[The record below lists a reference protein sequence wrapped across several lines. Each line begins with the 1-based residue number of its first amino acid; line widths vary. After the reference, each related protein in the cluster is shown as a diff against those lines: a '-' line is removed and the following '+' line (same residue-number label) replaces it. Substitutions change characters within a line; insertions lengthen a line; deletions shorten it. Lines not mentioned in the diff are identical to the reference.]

1 MNRLQLAAAAVAMTA
16 LAAAPLRAQDA
27 AEPGSALTIS
37 VITMGPGTAVWER
50 FGHNAIRVTDAVTGA
65 DTTYNYGMFDFGAE
79 RFFLRFAQGRPPYWT
94 EGHRAD
100 REIGAYIRADRSVWS
115 QELDLTPAQK
125 VALRDFLEWNSREEN
140 KYYGYDYFLDNC
152 STRVRDAIDR
162 VLGGVI
168 EAQTTGV
175 PTATTWRSHTRRL
188 TAADPLAY
196 TGLNIGL
203 GPATDRPISAWEE
216 MFLPLALR
224 DHLRRIQ
231 VPVPGGGTRP
241 LVRSEATEYV
251 SSAPEPPAEP
261 PTWWPRYLG
270 AGILIGALLLLLGER
285 SRSCA
290 VARFGFRVVGI
301 GWSVVAGLAGVA
313 LAYLWAFTDHS
324 AAHANQNLFQLSPLS
339 LVLAPLLAGVGA
351 RGGPG
356 RWAVRLGV
364 AVAVLALGGLLWK
377 ALPLVQQQVNGETI
391 ALALPIQAAL
401 GLAVWRAARRQ
412 DQRESGDPVPGPQ
425 SSPG

>member
-1 MNRLQLAAAAVAMTA
+1 MRRRHLAGAVLAIAA
-16 LAAAPLRAQDA
+16 LGPAPLDAQGA
-27 AEPGSALTIS
+27 AEPGSELTIS

-50 FGHNAIRVTDAVTGA
+50 FGHNAIRVTDAATGA

-79 RFFLRFAQGRPPYWT
+79 RFFLKFAQGRPPYWT

-115 QELDLTPAQK
+115 QELALTPAQK
-125 VALRDFLEWNSREEN
+125 AALRDFLEWNSREEN

-162 VLGGVI
+162 VLGGAI
-168 EAQTTGV
+168 EAQTTNV
-175 PTATTWRSHTRRL
+175 PTGTTWRSHTRRL
-188 TAADPLAY
+188 TAADLLAY

-224 DHLRRIQ
+224 DHLRGIQ
-231 VPVPGGGTRP
+231 VPAPGGGTRP

-261 PTWWPRYLG
+261 PVWWPRFLA
-270 AGILIGALLLLLGER
+270 AGLAIGALLLLLGER
-285 SRSCA
+285 SRSCG
-290 VARFGFRVVGI
+290 VARFGFRFIAI

-313 LAYLWAFTDHS
+313 LAYLWGFTDHS

-339 LVLAPLLAGVGA
+339 LLLAPLLPGVGA

-356 RWAVRLGV
+356 RWTVGLAV
-364 AVAVLALGGLLWK
+364 AVALLAVGGLLWK
-377 ALPLVQQQVNGETI
+377 VLPLAQQVNGEII
-391 ALALPIQAAL
+391 ALALPIQAAI
-401 GLAVWRAARRQ
+401 GLAAWRAWRRAG
-412 DQRESGDPVPGPQ
+412 QREPGAPVPGPQ

>member
-1 MNRLQLAAAAVAMTA
+1 MKLRILAAAAAAFTVVATA
-16 LAAAPLRAQDA
+16 PVRAQAPL
-27 AEPGSALTIS
+27 EPGSGLTIS

-50 FGHNAIRVTDAVTGA
+50 FGHNAIRVTDAATGA

-79 RFFLRFAQGRPPYWT
+79 RFFISFAQGRPPYWT

-162 VLGGVI
+162 VLGGLI
-168 EAQTTGV
+168 EAQTTDV
-175 PTATTWRSHTRRL
+175 PTGTTWRSHTRRL
-188 TAADPLAY
+188 TAADPVAY

-224 DHLRRIQ
+224 DHLRSIQ
-231 VPVPGGGTRP
+231 VPAPGGGTRP
-241 LVRSEATEYV
+241 LVRSEAIEYV

-261 PTWWPRYLG
+261 PVWWPRYLG
-270 AGILIGALLLLLGER
+270 AGAVIGALLLLLGER
-285 SRSCA
+285 SRSSGA
-290 VARFGFRVVGI
+290 ARFGFRIIGI

-324 AAHANQNLFQLSPLS
+324 AAYANQNLFQLSPLS
-339 LVLAPLLAGVGA
+339 LLIAPLLPGLGT

-356 RWAVRLGV
+356 RWTVRLAI
-364 AVAVLALGGLLWK
+364 AVALLALGGLLWK
-377 ALPLVQQQVNGETI
+377 ALPLVQQVNGEII

-401 GLAVWRAARRQ
+401 GLSVWRAWRRAG
-412 DQRESGDPVPGPQ
+412 QRDTGDPVPGPQ